1 MFFRKASKSC
11 SENFFLKSFERYFVL
26 TFCRFEGL
34 FWRENCFLM
43 MSIFLER
50 ERAFVAFFL
59 FWQEKNFF
67 VAFCLDLTAH
77 CSFLPSR
84 YIVPLSFLWMFFV
97 KCLFLFCFS
106 GISLFFIFTF
116 LSFFSVFFLIHL
128 RWFLKLLCFFA
139 LFITLAIFFLF
150 VLMNFQKKN
159 FCFCDLKKK
168 ISCSK
173 KSFHVKKGL
182 KNGEKVRTK
191 KKEKLFFDFF
201 FFFSKKIFRKF
212 FENVLKKEIVL
223 FFTKT

>member
-11 SENFFLKSFERYFVL
+11 SENLFFEKFWKILCSNFL
-26 TFCRFEGL
+26 P
-34 FWRENCFLM
+34 FWRPFLTWKL
-43 MSIFLER
+43 FFDDEYFRER

-59 FWQEKNFF
+59 FWQEKKFF

-116 LSFFSVFFLIHL
+116 LRFLFFVFFLSFFWFIFVG
-128 RWFLKLLCFFA
+128 FLKLLCFFA

-182 KNGEKVRTK
+182 KNGEKVRT
-191 KKEKLFFDFF
+191 L
-201 FFFSKKIFRKF
+201 I
-212 FENVLKKEIVL
+212 
-223 FFTKT
+223 

>member
-1 MFFRKASKSC
+1 MFGGRAEWSYTTAEFFRKASKSC

-43 MSIFLER
+43 SIFLER
-50 ERAFVAFFL
+50 ESICCFFSVL
-59 FWQEKNFF
+59 TRKKVF

-116 LSFFSVFFLIHL
+116 LRFLFFVFFSVFFFENLDKFRPFLSTRNCEDQQGVMNRCL
-128 RWFLKLLCFFA
+128 RRHWCFEPSFMIKISYELSLFFGWWEAALNWELRYFELKL
-139 LFITLAIFFLF
+139 
-150 VLMNFQKKN
+150 V
-159 FCFCDLKKK
+159 
-168 ISCSK
+168 
-173 KSFHVKKGL
+173 VYG
-182 KNGEKVRTK
+182 R
-191 KKEKLFFDFF
+191 
-201 FFFSKKIFRKF
+201 
-212 FENVLKKEIVL
+212 
-223 FFTKT
+223 